1 MMLIGTSLGGCLQS
15 ILAGEVSEDD
25 VLCIISRTAAK
36 DLDGIMHVV
45 EGYWGSGNSY
55 ATKPDNYSKLHEF
68 PLDDAKDLAW
78 RLYEAGK
85 IHQPRL
91 YNHDVGFIH
100 HELSR
105 YTLWL
110 EVAPSP
116 NDTPVVV
123 NAYKQYKML
132 VELTKD
138 EHEHQR

>member
-1 MMLIGTSLGGCLQS
+1 MLIGTSLGGCLQS
-15 ILAGEVSEDD
+15 ILAGEVSEDN

-36 DLDGIMHVV
+36 DLDGIMRVV
-45 EGYWGSGNSY
+45 EGYWGDGNHF
-55 ATKPDNYSKLHEF
+55 ATNASNYSKLHDY

-78 RLYEAGK
+78 RLYQAGK

-91 YNHDVGFIH
+91 HNNDGGFLH
-100 HELSR
+100 PELNR

-110 EVAPSP
+110 EIAPSP

-123 NAYKQYKML
+123 NAYNQYKML

-138 EHEHQR
+138 ESHN

>member
-1 MMLIGTSLGGCLQS
+1 MLIGTSLGGCLQS
-15 ILAGEVSEDD
+15 ILACEVSEDD
-25 VLCIISRTAAK
+25 VLCIITRTAAK
-36 DLDGIMHVV
+36 DIHGIQHIV
-45 EGYWGSGNSY
+45 ESYWGSGNLS
-55 ATKPDNYSKLHEF
+55 ATNPDNYSKLHEF
-68 PLDDAKDLAW
+68 SLDDAKDLAW

-91 YNHDVGFIH
+91 YNNDTGFIH

-116 NDTPVVV
+116 NDTPAVV

-132 VELTKD
+132 LNLTN
-138 EHEHQR
+138 E